1 MENIKTQG
9 ISLPKLGLGTFR
21 MQGDAC
27 RAAVESALELGY
39 RHLDTAE
46 MYGNEEAI
54 GAALAASKVAR
65 KDLHVTTKVWN
76 ENLAPDAIRR
86 AFDASLKKLRLDHVD
101 LYLVHWPA
109 RNMNL
114 PAMFETLM
122 KLKEEGR
129 TRAIGVANFNIALLK
144 TVVEEIKAPIACN
157 QVEYHV
163 MLDQTPLRN
172 YLTAKSIPLVAY
184 CPLAQGRVASDEALA
199 AIGRKHNASAAQVA
213 LKWLLDQD
221 GVAAIPK
228 ASRAESQQANLDALK
243 VQLDDA
249 DRKAIA
255 ALPKD
260 KRCVNPGLRRRGIDG
275 DSRLFRPPELKVFAT
290 HAAVVQ
296 SILGRIQGR
305 SRKCVKPLSFPM
317 LARDWQSP
325 AVAGSILPLRCR
337 WRPTPSSTPSSAP
350 ASPRT
355 MSKTAISAIARMA
368 RRISAV
374 RPRCWPA
381 CRSRPPAFPSTA
393 SARRACRPSRWPPTR
408 SARTAPIASSPAASK
423 ASRSPAAARPR
434 N

>member
-1 MENIKTQG
+1 MENLQTQG
-9 ISLPKLGLGTFR
+9 ISLPRLGLGTFR

-27 RAAVESALELGY
+27 RMAVESALDLGY

-46 MYGNEEAI
+46 MYANEEAI
-54 GAALAASKVAR
+54 GAALAASSVAR

-109 RNMNL
+109 RTMNL

-122 KLKEEGR
+122 KLRDEGR

-144 TVVEEIKAPIACN
+144 TVVDEIKAPIACN

-163 MLDQTPLRN
+163 MLDQTPLRQFLN
-172 YLTAKSIPLVAY
+172 AKSIPLVAY

-199 AIGRKHNASAAQVA
+199 AIGRKHNANAAQVA

-243 VQLDDA
+243 VPLDDE
-249 DRKAIA
+249 DRAAIA

-260 KRCVNPGLRRRGIDG
+260 QRLVNPAA
-275 DSRLFRPPELKVFAT
+275 FA
-290 HAAVVQ
+290 
-296 SILGRIQGR
+296 
-305 SRKCVKPLSFPM
+305 PNW
-317 LARDWQSP
+317 D
-325 AVAGSILPLRCR
+325 
-337 WRPTPSSTPSSAP
+337 
-350 ASPRT
+350 
-355 MSKTAISAIARMA
+355 
-368 RRISAV
+368 
-374 RPRCWPA
+374 
-381 CRSRPPAFPSTA
+381 
-393 SARRACRPSRWPPTR
+393 
-408 SARTAPIASSPAASK
+408 
-423 ASRSPAAARPR
+423 
-434 N
+434 

>member
-1 MENIKTQG
+1 MESLEIQSLQTGG

-65 KDLHVTTKVWN
+65 GDLHVTTKVWN

-86 AFDASLKKLRLDHVD
+86 SFDASLKKLRLDQVD

-109 RNMNL
+109 KNMNL
-114 PAMFETLM
+114 PAMFETLI
-122 KLKEEGR
+122 KLKQEGR

-144 TVVEEIKAPIACN
+144 TVVEEIRAPIACD

-163 MLDQTPLRN
+163 MLDQTPLRK
-172 YLTAKSIPLVAY
+172 YLAAKSIPLVAY
-184 CPLAQGRVASDEALA
+184 CPLAQGRAASDETLA

-228 ASRAESQQANLDALK
+228 ASRAESQKANLDALN
-243 VQLDDA
+243 VRLDDA

-255 ALPKD
+255 GLPKN
-260 KRCVNPGLRRRGIDG
+260 KRCVNPG
-275 DSRLFRPPELKVFAT
+275 
-290 HAAVVQ
+290 
-296 SILGRIQGR
+296 
-305 SRKCVKPLSFPM
+305 
-317 LARDWQSP
+317 
-325 AVAGSILPLRCR
+325 
-337 WRPTPSSTPSSAP
+337 SAP
-350 ASPRT
+350 A
-355 MSKTAISAIARMA
+355 
-368 RRISAV
+368 
-374 RPRCWPA
+374 WD
-381 CRSRPPAFPSTA
+381 
-393 SARRACRPSRWPPTR
+393 
-408 SARTAPIASSPAASK
+408 
-423 ASRSPAAARPR
+423 
-434 N
+434 